1 MFWLVETPEQFEE
14 LRYKGFKQVYLEV
27 VPSLSY
33 ISCIFIA
40 TPQGKYILSIDHSEA
55 LSLEIDPVLEW
66 LEGMEKIQVRNKVDT
81 IQYLPFKNIEDISM
95 QTSHPHILP
104 SIFQDIQSRT
114 HNINYTVPISKVFEK
129 CDAAYEKVKHL
140 QYKQYYD
147 FYNTKASIV
156 FGALSKN
163 GIPIDTKLFEDKYEY
178 KPPSDQIYPEYNFKT
193 ATRRPSCLYNG
204 INFLALNKEDGS
216 REVIK
221 PKNDCVIEID
231 ISAYHPTI
239 LANLIGYNFGGEN
252 IHQHFANLYGV
263 DYKKAKELTFKQ
275 LYGGIFEE
283 YKNIE
288 FFKQAQA
295 FIDKLY
301 QKYNQQGYIE
311 SPISKWR
318 FEKEILG
325 EIKPQKL
332 FNYLLQEIETSQ
344 NIGLMWE
351 IFKTLNGKNSYLF
364 LYVYDA
370 FVFDWDTKEDIEEVV
385 SIFKKRG
392 LVTTIK
398 TGETYNL

>member
-1 MFWLVETPEQFEE
+1 M
-14 LRYKGFKQVYLEV
+14 
-27 VPSLSY
+27 
-33 ISCIFIA
+33 
-40 TPQGKYILSIDHSEA
+40 
-55 LSLEIDPVLEW
+55 
-66 LEGMEKIQVRNKVDT
+66 
-81 IQYLPFKNIEDISM
+81 
-95 QTSHPHILP
+95 
-104 SIFQDIQSRT
+104 
-114 HNINYTVPISKVFEK
+114 
-129 CDAAYEKVKHL
+129 
-140 QYKQYYD
+140 
-147 FYNTKASIV
+147 

-221 PKNDCVIEID
+221 PKNDCVREID

-252 IHQHFANLYGV
+252 IHQHFADLYGV

-275 LYGGIFEE
+275 LYGGIFEK

-344 NIGLMWE
+344 NINLMWE

-370 FVFDWDTKEDIEEVV
+370 FVFDWDTKEDINKVV
-385 SIFKKRG
+385 SIFKKNG